1 MARGHGIP
9 SSAGGFSLS
18 ARRQS
23 STSVLRGSVDRRVSR
38 IPSASPLVG
47 RGLQRGSSL
56 ELRTHNRDDDD
67 ELLGGQDI
75 SFSNAEDEFQLYG
88 PAAGVSTQ
96 VAAESQW
103 MRATLDQESNN
114 FLEFVKTHVAQK
126 VADTDGESHR
136 SVHFQDLLPASQHSK
151 IVAAQAFHHVLTLA
165 SKGLI
170 DVQQDLPYGPIT
182 LGLPSNT

>member
-18 ARRQS
+18 AGRQS
-23 STSVLRGSVDRRVSR
+23 SISALRGSVDRRISR
-38 IPSASPLVG
+38 IPSASPLIG

-56 ELRTHNRDDDD
+56 ELPTHDRDDD

-75 SFSNAEDEFQLYG
+75 SLSHAEDEFQLYG

-114 FLEFVKTHVAQK
+114 FLEFVKAYIAQK
-126 VADTDGESHR
+126 VADTDRESHR
-136 SVHFQDLLPASQHSK
+136 SVHFQDLLPAAQHSK
-151 IVAAQAFHHVLTLA
+151 IVAAQAFHHVLSLA

-170 DVQQDLPYGPIT
+170 DVQQDLVYGPIT
-182 LGLPSNT
+182 LSLPSNI